1 MSRYRGPRRK
11 VVRRLGVALDGL
23 TRKAAGDRAF
33 PPGQH
38 GVSGARRK
46 LSQYG
51 VRLREKQKLRYY
63 YGITETQLRR
73 YYERARRQDGPTGA
87 NLLALLERRL
97 DNVVFRLGLAPTIP
111 GARQLVSHGHIA
123 VNGARVTYPAYEVKR
138 SDVVSAHERS
148 RTHQSIVGGATNGP
162 TLALPS
168 YLTRADDHLGGS
180 VSGMPSRQDVPL
192 DINESLVVEFYAR

>member
-1 MSRYRGPRRK
+1 MGRYRGPRRK

-23 TRKAAGDRAF
+23 TRKVAGDRAF

-38 GVSGARRK
+38 GVTGARRK

-73 YYERARRQDGPTGA
+73 YYERARRQDGPTGE

-97 DNVVFRLGLAPTIP
+97 DNVVFRLGLAPTVP
-111 GARQLVSHGHIA
+111 GARQLVTHGHIT
-123 VNGARVTYPAYEVKR
+123 VNGTRVTFPAFEVNR
-138 SDVVSAHERS
+138 GDTIAAHEQS
-148 RTHQSIVGGATNGP
+148 REHQSITAGATNGP
-162 TLALPS
+162 TLAVPS
-168 YLTRADDHLGGS
+168 YLSRADDHLGGA

>member
-1 MSRYRGPRRK
+1 MARYRGPRRK

-23 TRKAAGDRAF
+23 TRKVAGDRAF

-38 GVSGARRK
+38 GASAVRRK

-73 YYERARRQDGPTGA
+73 YYERARRQAGPTGE
-87 NLLALLERRL
+87 NLLGLLERRL

-111 GARQLVSHGHIA
+111 GARQLVSHGHIQ
-123 VNGARVTYPAYEVKR
+123 VNGRRVTFPAYEV
-138 SDVVSAHERS
+138 SIGDVVAARERS
-148 RTHQSIVGGATNGP
+148 REHQSIASGVTDGP
-162 TLALPS
+162 SIAVPT
-168 YLTRADDHLGGS
+168 YITRAEDRLGGS
-180 VSGMPSRQDVPL
+180 MTGTPSRQDIPL
-192 DINESLVVEFYAR
+192 DINESLVVEFYAK

>member
-1 MSRYRGPRRK
+1 
-11 VVRRLGVALDGL
+11 LGAALDGL
-23 TRKAAGDRAF
+23 TRKGLSDRAF

-38 GVSGARRK
+38 GAGGVRRK

-73 YYERARRQDGPTGA
+73 YYERARRQEGPTGE
-87 NLLALLERRL
+87 NLLTLLERRL

-111 GARQLVSHGHIA
+111 AARQLVSHGHIT
-123 VNGARVTYPAYEVKR
+123 VNGQRVSFPAYEVKMG
-138 SDVVSAHERS
+138 DVVSAREAS
-148 RTHQSIVGGATNGP
+148 RTHQTIREGATNGP
-162 TLALPS
+162 SIAIPS
-168 YLTRADDHLGGS
+168 YVTRAEDHFSGS
-180 VSGMPSRQDVPL
+180 MTGTPSRQDVPM